1 MSVRVKCRFFGARL
15 QNLSYLCPMSFPNL
29 IIQRATETDLIDL
42 QSISI
47 LTFCQA
53 FEQFNTVDDMQLYLE
68 NCLSIEQLNK
78 EMETEVSSFFLAKID
93 GETIGYLK
101 LNVGISDQNDLEGQG
116 LEIERIYV
124 VEEYHGTGIG
134 QELYIFAEEKAT
146 EIRATHLWLGV
157 WEHNPRAIRFYK
169 KLGFE
174 PFGKQKFIL
183 GKDIQTDILMR
194 LALV

>member
-1 MSVRVKCRFFGARL
+1 MS
-15 QNLSYLCPMSFPNL
+15 SPNL

-47 LTFCQA
+47 LTFRQA
-53 FEQFNTVDDMQLYLE
+53 FEQFNTADDMQLYLE

-101 LNVGISDQNDLEGQG
+101 LNCGISDQNELDGQG

-124 VEEYHGTGIG
+124 VEEYHGAGIG
-134 QELYIFAEEKAT
+134 QELYSIAEEKAT

-157 WEHNPRAIRFYK
+157 WEHNPRAIRFYE

-174 PFGKQKFIL
+174 PFGNQKFIL

-194 LALV
+194 LSLV

>member
-1 MSVRVKCRFFGARL
+1 
-15 QNLSYLCPMSFPNL
+15 MSFPNP
-29 IIQRATETDLIDL
+29 IIQRATETDLSDL

-53 FEQFNTVDDMQLYLE
+53 FAQFNTADDMQLYLE

-78 EMETEVSSFFLAKID
+78 EMATDASSFFLAKIE

-101 LNVGISDQNDLEGQG
+101 LNCYNSDQNDLEGQG

-134 QELYIFAEEKAT
+134 QELYSLAVERAT
-146 EIRATHLWLGV
+146 ETHATHLWLGV
-157 WEHNPRAIRFYK
+157 WEHNPRAIRFYE

-174 PFGKQKFIL
+174 PFGTQQFIL

-194 LALV
+194 LSLV

>member
-1 MSVRVKCRFFGARL
+1 
-15 QNLSYLCPMSFPNL
+15 MSFPKL
-29 IIQRATETDLIDL
+29 IIQRATETDLNDL

-53 FEQFNTVDDMQLYLE
+53 FEQFNTAEDMRLYLK

-78 EMETEVSSFFLAKID
+78 EMKTDVSSFFLAKID
-93 GETIGYLK
+93 GITIGYLK
-101 LNVGISDQNDLEGQG
+101 LNCGNSDQNDLEGPG

-134 QELYIFAEEKAT
+134 QELYAFAKEKAT
-146 EIRATHLWLGV
+146 EIKATHLWLGV
-157 WEHNPRAIRFYK
+157 WEHNPRAIRFYE

-174 PFGKQKFIL
+174 PFGSQNFIL

-194 LALV
+194 LSLV

>member
-1 MSVRVKCRFFGARL
+1 MSL
-15 QNLSYLCPMSFPNL
+15 PNL
-29 IIQRATETDLIDL
+29 IIQRATEIDLIDL
-42 QSISI
+42 QSISK

-53 FEQFNTVDDMQLYLE
+53 FEQFNTADDMQLYLK
-68 NCLSIEQLNK
+68 NCLSIEQLSK
-78 EMETEVSSFFLAKID
+78 EMETAASSFFLAKID

-101 LNVGISDQNDLEGQG
+101 LNCGISNQNELEGQG

-124 VEEYHGTGIG
+124 VEEYHGKGIG
-134 QELYIFAEEKAT
+134 QELYAFAEEKAT

-157 WEHNPRAIRFYK
+157 WEHNPRAIRFYE

-174 PFGKQKFIL
+174 PFGNQKFIL

-194 LALV
+194 LSLV